1 MIVAALWS
9 NSWCFIAIVFIA
21 YRKKEH
27 ENTAFFTRMG
37 TEEGRDRGGEE
48 EGQRKGGGEWSA
60 TVCVNCVNFFEE
72 RSMVT
77 DNFSFKVFYYSV
89 RKYFSMNVFL
99 FLDTPRKP
107 ILGYFLW
114 ISYNYIFTSH
124 TKEVTPACLFST
136 KIKVT
141 IKAIWLRWCDHMPS

>member
-1 MIVAALWS
+1 MRTLYFLPEWGP
-9 NSWCFIAIVFIA
+9 
-21 YRKKEH
+21 R
-27 ENTAFFTRMG
+27 RGG
-37 TEEGRDRGGEE
+37 TEEERRKDRG
-48 EGQRKGGGEWSA
+48 RGGGEWSA
-60 TVCVNCVNFFEE
+60 TVCVNCVNFSEE

-107 ILGYFLW
+107 IVGYFLW

-124 TKEVTPACLFST
+124 TKEVTPACFFLQ
-136 KIKVT
+136 K
-141 IKAIWLRWCDHMPS
+141 